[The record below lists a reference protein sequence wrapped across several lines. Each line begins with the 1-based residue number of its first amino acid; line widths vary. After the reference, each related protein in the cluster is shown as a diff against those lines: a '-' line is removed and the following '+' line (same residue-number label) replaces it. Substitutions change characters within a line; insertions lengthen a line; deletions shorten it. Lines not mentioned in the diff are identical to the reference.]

1 MTTNRNGGL
10 WNVSRPAL
18 LGAGL
23 TLLAGGMI
31 GAAMMRPGAAI
42 SAVTAANPGREF
54 AGTINDVDSR
64 VDPGSRTVKV
74 RALIDNKSGD
84 LKPGMLMTVSV
95 QSNPRMALAVPEMS
109 VLEKADGSSVFKVV
123 QKDGKTVAAPTSVTL
138 GARAAGWVEIVSG
151 LAAGDQIVVEGVQRA
166 RPGQPIRIDKPKP
179 NAGGGVKPAAS
190 AAAAARL

>member
-1 MTTNRNGGL
+1 
-10 WNVSRPAL
+10 
-18 LGAGL
+18 
-23 TLLAGGMI
+23 
-31 GAAMMRPGAAI
+31 
-42 SAVTAANPGREF
+42 
-54 AGTINDVDSR
+54 
-64 VDPGSRTVKV
+64 
-74 RALIDNKSGD
+74 LIDNKSGD